1 MDSDR
6 HVTPGRLRRLHEE
19 LTDEGLPIGN
29 SSSPET
35 LVDEIDYALRP
46 PRHEG
51 RSPAYGAIVL
61 PSEGIEHW
69 STVTGLDVTLS
80 PATER
85 ADDDARRYADGRV
98 SFALRTDDG
107 IEAVAV
113 FDRAAGSERDLV
125 IIAEASGAILVQRRA
140 DGLVRVVG
148 SFGVARWDGGDWHVE
163 PPFGSW
169 LRQAAGGLD
178 DSTSAVLDRTLR
190 FAVHDLGAAGIG
202 SLLILG
208 ASDGASFER
217 RMSTPPPLHI
227 DRPSDLGPLRHV
239 LSQVDGAAL
248 LDSDGT
254 LRHLGVRLVP
264 SAESERDVDAMGGTR
279 HTAARRYSADDPAAV
294 VVAVSESGPVTVFR
308 NGGVIGRSEPDDS

>member
-6 HVTPGRLRRLHEE
+6 HVTPGRLRRLREE
-19 LTDEGLPIGN
+19 LLDEGIPIET

-51 RSPAYGAIVL
+51 RLPSYGAIVL
-61 PSEGIEHW
+61 PDEGIDRW
-69 STVTGLDVTLS
+69 PDSTGLEVTIS
-80 PATER
+80 PTAER

-98 SFALRTDDG
+98 SFALRTAAG
-107 IEAVAV
+107 VEAVAV
-113 FDRAAGSERDLV
+113 FDRSAGSERDLV
-125 IIAEASGAILVQRRA
+125 IIAEATGAFLVQRRA
-140 DGLVRVVG
+140 DGPVRLVG
-148 SFGVARWDGGDWHVE
+148 SFGVARWDAGSWHLE
-163 PPFGSW
+163 PPLWSW
-169 LRQAAGGLD
+169 LQRAACGLD
-178 DSTSAVLDRTLR
+178 ESTSEVLDAILR

-208 ASDGASFER
+208 ANLEASFEQR
-217 RMSTPPPLHI
+217 LSTPPPLHI

-254 LRHLGVRLVP
+254 LKHLGVRLVP
-264 SAESERDVDAMGGTR
+264 SAESEREVEAMGGTR
-279 HTAARRYSADDPAAV
+279 HTAARRYSADDPSAV

-308 NGGVIGRSEPDDS
+308 QGRIIGRSEPGG